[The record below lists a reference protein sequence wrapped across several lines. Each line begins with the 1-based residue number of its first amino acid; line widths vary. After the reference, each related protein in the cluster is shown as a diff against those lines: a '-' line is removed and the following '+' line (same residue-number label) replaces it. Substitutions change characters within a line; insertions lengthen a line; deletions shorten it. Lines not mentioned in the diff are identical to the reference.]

1 MVSCVHRGF
10 KLIDII
16 VRIKIDIKLYAF
28 IGVLIAFRQ
37 NTAGGDK

>member
-1 MVSCVHRGF
+1 MVFCVHRGF
-10 KLIDII
+10 KPIDII
-16 VRIKIDIKLYAF
+16 AKIKIDIKFYPL